1 MRNEPVQRMT
11 PQRRVILD
19 VLRSMPIHPTA
30 DEIYDTVRKVMPRIS
45 LATVYRN
52 LDLLTEAGSILT
64 LEVGS
69 QKRYDG
75 TIGDHSHIIC
85 RGCGLTEDV
94 PDKAVKQIGGCLGTV
109 ASSVE
114 GFEDVAPRLYFIGTC
129 RECAS

>member
-1 MRNEPVQRMT
+1 LPNHPVQRMT

-19 VLRSMPIHPTA
+19 VLQSMPIHPTA
-30 DEIYDTVRKVMPRIS
+30 DEIYDAVRAVMPRIS

-64 LEVGS
+64 LEVGN

-75 TIGDHSHIIC
+75 TVSDHAHIIC
-85 RGCGLTEDV
+85 RGCGMTADV
-94 PDKAVKQIGGCLGTV
+94 PDKSVELIGSCLGTV
-109 ASSVE
+109 AASVE

-129 RECAS
+129 TECA